1 MCPDSAMFGTHMF
14 DMMLAATVTS
24 LYYQYVVSAEQHALI
39 FVFFSHVLPVGKWC
53 NVSLKSLCNIVY
65 II

>member
-24 LYYQYVVSAEQHALI
+24 LYYQYVVSAEQHALKI
-39 FVFFSHVLPVGKWC
+39 VFFPCFTGRQVVQC
-53 NVSLKSLCNIVY
+53 QFEIIV
-65 II
+65 